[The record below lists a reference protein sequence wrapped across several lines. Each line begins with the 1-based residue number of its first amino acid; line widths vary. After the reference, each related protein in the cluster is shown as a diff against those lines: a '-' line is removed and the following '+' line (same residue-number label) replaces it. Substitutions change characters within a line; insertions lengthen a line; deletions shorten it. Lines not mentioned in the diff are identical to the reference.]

1 MIRPTPV
8 HRPVWDAVYR
18 DVQGPVWLNGAGGAS
33 AIDLTTTGTLLV
45 DFTRQPITATAV
57 TYGGPGSGATV
68 INDGAFGSYSVT
80 RNVINHETQL
90 FGGSSVSTI
99 TLTAD
104 GWEMVNSGST
114 TPTVAREFRP
124 AVNFSK
130 DMDFTNVASL
140 TYEWGF
146 PVAGAPDLNQGVG
159 VGTRPY
165 VMDGSAFF
173 WPGNMIT
180 VQAVLKSEKML
191 TRFNCGALGA
201 SGWTLQSG
209 TPLWNGITQIQ
220 ARINVINTNGGTKF
234 VLRRIWAN
242 LKQGK
247 AKIAFNFD
255 DLLTTHYT
263 NALPVLNAVGA
274 KGGLAASTASID
286 TSDPDYSYNPSVFM
300 TEAQM
305 LDLYT
310 TYGWSIYPHMRSHD
324 PALALGLTFVSYT
337 AGAPNLTR
345 YSVATQRGINDL
357 SAAITAGG
365 GLGVYTVSIR
375 GAWGPE
381 YNGSHVVNAIDT
393 VGKTFDVVMGATAPA
408 ATVASLLGD
417 IRMDWPNTT
426 REALMVAELDPCI
439 DYLETTLGAGFR
451 GRNIFTVPRGDYDPS
466 YKADLESRGFVAARS
481 TRSYV
486 TATAASQTASASA
499 PLYKTSTTTV
509 SGTVCMPGW
518 FDQWDIRI
526 IQLDGLAYS
535 RVAEVLAII
544 DDAVAHGQFIC
555 FLSHYVTAGVT
566 PATNTTSLEVLTDVA
581 NYCGTLRDSGD
592 LEFVTLEQIVA
603 AVT

>member
-1 MIRPTPV
+1 MI
-8 HRPVWDAVYR
+8 
-18 DVQGPVWLNGAGGAS
+18 GLGLNIWTRGGAGG
-33 AIDLTTTGTLLV
+33 IDTTPTGTLLV
-45 DFTRQPITATAV
+45 DFTVQPITATAV

-80 RNVINHETQL
+80 RNVISHDSAL
-90 FGGSSVSTI
+90 FGGTGGVTTI

-104 GWEMVNSGST
+104 GWFMDST
-114 TPTVAREFRP
+114 TATVPSAAKDLRPSVYLTPTGGTP
-124 AVNFSK
+124 GTDGIDFS
-130 DMDFTNVASL
+130 NVASL

-146 PVAGAPDLNQGVG
+146 PVAATPDLNQGVG
-159 VGTRPY
+159 VGLRPRM
-165 VMDGSAFF
+165 MDGTAYFRPES
-173 WPGNMIT
+173 MMT
-180 VQAVLKSEKML
+180 YQAVPKSARML

-209 TPLWNGITQIQ
+209 TPLWNGITEIQ
-220 ARINVINTNGGTKF
+220 ARLDVVYTNGGTEV

-255 DLLTTHYT
+255 DLLTDHYT
-263 NALPVLNAVGA
+263 NALPVLDAVGA
-274 KGGLAASTASID
+274 KGGLAASTTSID
-286 TSDPDYSYNPSVFM
+286 TSDPNYSYNPSVFM

-310 TYGWSIYPHMRSHD
+310 TYGWSVYPHMRSHD
-324 PALALGLTFVSYT
+324 PALALGLKFVSYT
-337 AGAPNLTR
+337 PGTPNLTR
-345 YSVATQRGINDL
+345 YSVSTQRAIDDL

-365 GLGVYTVSIR
+365 GLGVHTVAIR

-381 YNGSHVVNAIDT
+381 YNGTHVVNAIDT

-408 ATVASLLGD
+408 VTVAASLGP
-417 IRMDWPNTT
+417 IRMDWPNVT

-466 YKADLESRGFVAARS
+466 YVTDLESRGFVAARS
-481 TRSYV
+481 TAAYV
-486 TATAASQTASASA
+486 TATAASQTASGSS
-499 PLYKTSTTTV
+499 PFYKTSTTTV
-509 SGTVCMPGW
+509 SGTICIPGW
-518 FDQWDIRI
+518 FDQWDIRVVA
-526 IQLDGLAYS
+526 LDGLAYS

-555 FLSHYVTAGVT
+555 FLSHYVTAGAT
-566 PATNTTSLEVLTDVA
+566 PSSNTTSLEVLTDVA
-581 NYCGTLRDSGD
+581 NYCGALKDSGD
-592 LEFVTLEQIVA
+592 LQFVTLEEVVA
-603 AVT
+603 AFA